1 MFKLSS
7 NKRPTGKVW
16 DHKGKT
22 ELLQIFIS
30 HDGGLINCLQFLYV
44 ENGNLVVSERL
55 GGSDHGR
62 NFNTVTL
69 NYPDEFLTSISGS
82 STTGYTNGVS
92 SITFGTNQGSHGPF
106 GKPGKDDMEFNF
118 QLGKYRPFGGF
129 HGSTTSDGYLE
140 SIGVYVKPIASLSDL
155 NSAGK
160 VKRESRISCL
170 VEGDQC
176 SLSPLSSNSS
186 LVDCGL

>member
-1 MFKLSS
+1 M
-7 NKRPTGKVW
+7 R
-16 DHKGKT
+16 
-22 ELLQIFIS
+22 EIQMMAALLVETLLHQ
-30 HDGGLINCLQFLYV
+30 LQNQLLLLVLPLPQCLPKIL
-44 ENGNLVVSERL
+44 
-55 GGSDHGR
+55 
-62 NFNTVTL
+62 VTL

-82 STTGYTNGVS
+82 STTGYTNRVS

-129 HGSTTSDGYLE
+129 HGSTTIDGYLE

-160 VKRESRISCL
+160 VKKERI
-170 VEGDQC
+170 
-176 SLSPLSSNSS
+176 
-186 LVDCGL
+186 

>member
-1 MFKLSS
+1 M
-7 NKRPTGKVW
+7 R
-16 DHKGKT
+16 
-22 ELLQIFIS
+22 EIQMMAALLVETLLHQLQNQLLLLVLPLPQCLPKILVSQKSFSTPIKENIFPFLPIS
-30 HDGGLINCLQFLYV
+30 
-44 ENGNLVVSERL
+44 VSAFDAL
-55 GGSDHGR
+55 PQ
-62 NFNTVTL
+62 VTL

-82 STTGYTNGVS
+82 STTGYTNRVS

-129 HGSTTSDGYLE
+129 HGSTTIDGYLE

-160 VKRESRISCL
+160 VKKERI
-170 VEGDQC
+170 
-176 SLSPLSSNSS
+176 
-186 LVDCGL
+186 